1 MTFKND
7 LILQLAAFVLIGF
20 IISII
25 AFTDNTKTPLQFDE
39 QPQSILLSNQ

>member
-7 LILQLAAFVLIGF
+7 PVMQLAAFVLIGF

-25 AFTDNTKTPLQFDE
+25 AFTDNTKSPLQIDE
-39 QPQSILLSNQ
+39 QPQSFLLSSK